1 MSATMIITGILVWFA
16 LSIGGGIA
24 IGIRRARRVQE
35 IDESQLEGDLQN
47 AVRDINFSSKSASQA

>member
-1 MSATMIITGILVWFA
+1 MSATMIMTGILVWFA